1 MSTGPEVTAARRFL
15 AKAFAR
21 AQAARSRGDDKPV
34 KLLLNEAQCPEFFAM
49 RDLDEARRFRAELA
63 AFERSGAIRFVL
75 GKRMVSP
82 HDITA
87 IVVSDLDLLAARLGL
102 DVRSTQVQQAGK
114 RLSPHLSTFSILDQV
129 LERWRLGKTVRGAA
143 PTTNSVDAL
152 LDAIKVRVE
161 RQGRTDE
168 VLLRRASR
176 HLFNDS
182 KRIEALSRWLDLLAE
197 GTLVS
202 SGLTRHE
209 IFSSLGLLKEPQP
222 FLIAANALAS
232 NGRTDFGLFR
242 PYTGLPTT
250 AIAEFHFDPAPAF
263 VMTIENKS
271 TFHEMAAL
279 AEETPACVIYSGGMP
294 SPAWKHAYSKVL
306 ASLADDVPIYH
317 FGDLDVGG
325 FRIARAIAEVA
336 KTHRRGLKP
345 WLMNPVVLTGMGYQ
359 LRKAKAAQL
368 SAMQRMCEQ
377 LGWNEIAAAIA
388 QNPGLLEQEH
398 VLLQLPG
405 SFPLGHHR

>member
-1 MSTGPEVTAARRFL
+1 VSSGSVGTAARRLL

-49 RDLDEARRFRAELA
+49 RDLDDARQFRAELG

-75 GKRMVSP
+75 GKRMASP
-82 HDITA
+82 HDMTA
-87 IVVSDLDLLAARLGL
+87 IVVSDLDLLAAGLGL

-114 RLSPHLSTFSILDQV
+114 RLSPHLSTYPILDEV
-129 LERWRLGKTVRGAA
+129 LERWRLGKMVRGAA
-143 PTTNSVDAL
+143 PTSSSVDAL

-161 RQGRTDE
+161 RQGKADE
-168 VLLRRASR
+168 VLLRRASS

-182 KRIEALSRWLDLLAE
+182 KRIEAVSRWLDLLAE
-197 GTLVS
+197 GSLVS

-209 IFSSLGLLKEPQP
+209 IFASLGLHKEPQP
-222 FLIAANALAS
+222 FLIAANALVS
-232 NGRTDFGLFR
+232 NGRTDFGLLR

-250 AIAEFHFDPAPAF
+250 AITAFHFDQAPAF

-279 AEETPACVIYSGGMP
+279 AEATPACVIYSGGMP
-294 SPAWKHAYSKVL
+294 SPAWKRTYSKII
-306 ASLADDVPIYH
+306 ASLTGDVPLYH

-325 FRIARAIAEVA
+325 FRIARGIAEVA
-336 KTHRRGLKP
+336 KTHGRGLKP
-345 WLMNPVVLTGMGYQ
+345 WLMNPVVLTGMGYE

-388 QNPGLLEQEH
+388 QKPGLLEQEH

-405 SFPLGHHR
+405 